1 MNSIDTATTM
11 TVAGADTLQYL
22 PQPMI
27 WPFFAATAIPTTLAE
42 APIGVALPP
51 ISVPIDRAQAS
62 VAVSTP
68 WVAARLLITGSIVAA
83 KGMLSI
89 KALAMADSQ
98 MIMVLADAGDVVEV
112 LRGVPLARPGNLAVP
127 DVIGDADGGDAVL
140 RGVVHDGFHRLH
152 GVRGAGGEVGV
163 DVQIVQRRMQGK
175 SSFFRPSGAIAPA
188 ERRSTAERRG

>member
-27 WPFFAATAIPTTLAE
+27 WPFFAATEMPTTLAE

-89 KALAMADSQ
+89 KALADGGHPDDNGDHQMEVTVADR
-98 MIMVLADAGDVVEV
+98 ADKAGD
-112 LRGVPLARPGNLAVP
+112 NLQ
-127 DVIGDADGGDAVL
+127 DAVCSRPL
-140 RGVVHDGFHRLH
+140 TTTNSPTK
-152 GVRGAGGEVGV
+152 
-163 DVQIVQRRMQGK
+163 K
-175 SSFFRPSGAIAPA
+175 SSVL
-188 ERRSTAERRG
+188 